1 LDDYAGTLSGVMA
14 KSFLN
19 PACLAAGNNLSAGN
33 RVAQT
38 FRAVCESWD
47 SLSMKLMST
56 DELGK

>member
-1 LDDYAGTLSGVMA
+1 MA

-19 PACLAAGNNLSAGN
+19 PACLAAGNNFSAGN